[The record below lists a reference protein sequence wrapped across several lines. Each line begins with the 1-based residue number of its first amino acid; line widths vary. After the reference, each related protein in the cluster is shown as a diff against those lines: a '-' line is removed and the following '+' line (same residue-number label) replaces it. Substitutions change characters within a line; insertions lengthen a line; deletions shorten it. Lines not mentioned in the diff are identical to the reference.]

1 MAISTTGDGA
11 KRGKRGARK
20 RNRICPSLAIHTR
33 RFAYASEDQ
42 RDDKED
48 NKEVTVHIPQVEL
61 QLLSNVR
68 HSKFRWHARPPRS
81 RKVLIILGSCVP
93 LDFSLPALWERGRPR
108 SSHGRTS
115 PSACAYR
122 CVQVAAAVAVD
133 GWHSCWSRPEPAA
146 AAWSRAHVSSSW
158 PLLLLTEPLGTHA
171 HQRAPSSACLPSG
184 GAR

>member
-11 KRGKRGARK
+11 KRGERK

-122 CVQVAAAVAVD
+122 CVQVAAAVAVH
-133 GWHSCWSRPEPAA
+133 GRHSCWSRQLLRGAERTSLRHGHLSFSPNLLAHTRINAHHRRHVYRAVVPAEHGVA
-146 AAWSRAHVSSSW
+146 
-158 PLLLLTEPLGTHA
+158 
-171 HQRAPSSACLPSG
+171 
-184 GAR
+184 

>member
-11 KRGKRGARK
+11 KRGERK

-93 LDFSLPALWERGRPR
+93 FTFSLPTLRECGRPR
-108 SSHGRTS
+108 SSHEWTS

-122 CVQVAAAVAVD
+122 LQRLWRCTRGTRAGAAR
-133 GWHSCWSRPEPAA
+133 SKQLLR
-146 AAWSRAHVSSSW
+146 WSRAHVSSSR
-158 PLLLLTEPLGTHA
+158 PLLLLGEALGAHA
-171 HQRAPSSACLPSG
+171 HQRAPSSACLSSG